1 LEQTAHRREL
11 LARHLAADSPV
22 ERVAAAPTPAPA
34 KAKVKAGPI
43 EVAKQPAAGAADR
56 PAVAQ
61 TAPPPAPRPEQPPED
76 LAQVTR
82 RPLILGGTN
91 FSAEAIINERRT
103 AQ

>member
-1 LEQTAHRREL
+1 MNVLVA
-11 LARHLAADSPV
+11 LADIPLAAG
-22 ERVAAAPTPAPA
+22 PT
-34 KAKVKAGPI
+34 
-43 EVAKQPAAGAADR
+43 EVARRPAAGAADR

-76 LAQVTR
+76 LAQVTH

>member
-1 LEQTAHRREL
+1 MPLKR
-11 LARHLAADSPV
+11 P
-22 ERVAAAPTPAPA
+22 PTW
-34 KAKVKAGPI
+34 PI
-43 EVAKQPAAGAADR
+43 L
-56 PAVAQ
+56 
-61 TAPPPAPRPEQPPED
+61 RPEQPPED